1 MIFYFVVAHSD
12 LWLLNGH
19 NNDQRLA
26 STTAYMCLLTVQA
39 LTLYIESHTLTWINH
54 VAILGSYGCYWLSMA
69 ALHIFGIGS
78 WAIVAE
84 LW

>member
-26 STTAYMCLLTVQA
+26 STTAYMCLLAVQA

-54 VAILGSYGCYWLSMA
+54 VAILGPNNVMINKPKKIGELS
-69 ALHIFGIGS
+69 
-78 WAIVAE
+78 V
-84 LW
+84 